1 MTAARLH
8 VHTATLTIRWGDMD
22 SLGHVNNTA
31 YFRYMEQARLEWLF
45 KNTDIRVY
53 QQGKGPVIANAS
65 CNFLV
70 PIVYPATLEI
80 RMYLSHPG
88 RSSVMSYY
96 DIFVGGTKMADGAS
110 KLVWVDFTTGRSTP
124 LPEHI
129 AAPLRALEREA
140 S

>member
-1 MTAARLH
+1 MTAARFH

-22 SLGHVNNTA
+22 ALGHVNNTA

-45 KNTDIRVY
+45 KNTDVRVY

-80 RMYLSHPG
+80 RMYLSP
-88 RSSVMSYY
+88 
-96 DIFVGGTKMADGAS
+96 
-110 KLVWVDFTTGRSTP
+110 P
-124 LPEHI
+124 
-129 AAPLRALEREA
+129 AAAA
-140 S
+140 

>member
-1 MTAARLH
+1 MTAVRLH

-22 SLGHVNNTA
+22 ALGHVNNTA

-45 KNTDIRVY
+45 KATGLHVY
-53 QQGKGPVIANAS
+53 KEGKGPVIANAS

-70 PIVYPATLEI
+70 PVVYPATLEI
-80 RMYLSHPG
+80 RMYLAHPG

-96 DIFVGGTKMADGAS
+96 DILVGDAKMADGAS
-110 KLVWVDFTTGRSTP
+110 KMVWVDFATGRSTP

-129 AAPLRALEREA
+129 AAPLRALA
-140 S
+140 SEGS